1 MSDKEQQQ
9 GEASHPGAGGPQ
21 QSGPPQGGRPG
32 APPAGGPPAGIDP
45 SKKRIMVSQGFI
57 AFQCYKMD
65 REWRRLDAGTK
76 KRQVDQFV
84 AAVNESAKGL
94 KHFAA
99 FSTAGLKADVDFM
112 LWAKATHIDALHE
125 LALAQRATE
134 LSKWMDLSRNYLA
147 MLKGSP
153 YDQEDK
159 IFKPAEYYKYL
170 FIYPFVK
177 TRQWYL
183 LPIEER
189 MRIMRGHIDMGAA
202 YPMVKINTSYSFGVD
217 DQDFVVAFESNEAD
231 KFVNLVQELR
241 ETESSLFTVRDTP
254 MYVGVQMPLADLLA
268 TF

>member
-1 MSDKEQQQ
+1 
-9 GEASHPGAGGPQ
+9 
-21 QSGPPQGGRPG
+21 
-32 APPAGGPPAGIDP
+32 
-45 SKKRIMVSQGFI
+45 MVSQGFI
-57 AFQCYKMD
+57 VFQCYKLD

-76 KRQVDQFV
+76 KRHIDQFV
-84 AAVNESAKGL
+84 AAIEAANKDL

-112 LWAKATHIDALHE
+112 LWAKATTLDALHGF
-125 LALAQRATE
+125 ALAIRATE
-134 LSKWMDLSRNYLA
+134 LSKWMELSRNYLA

-153 YDQEDK
+153 YDQDDK
-159 IFKPAEYYKYL
+159 IFKPADYYKYL

-183 LPIEER
+183 LPLEER
-189 MRIMRGHIDMGAA
+189 MRIMRGHIDAGAA

-217 DQDFVVAFESNEAD
+217 DQDFVVAFESSEAD

-241 ETESSLFTVRDTP
+241 ETEASLFTVRDTP
-254 MYVGVQMPLADLLA
+254 MYVGVQMPLNELLA